1 MKRLILS
8 AILGALAIGTVP
20 MAEAK
25 RDHDRDYVRV
35 KNKYYGDRDHW
46 RDRHRS
52 RSIYVIEN
60 RRPVRRVVYVDDNG
74 GYYRYIGG
82 RRSYVS
88 GRYFTSYPSRYYYSD
103 GRPRVGVS
111 INF

>member
-1 MKRLILS
+1 MNRLSILTILA
-8 AILGALAIGTVP
+8 AITFGTVP

-25 RDHDRDYVRV
+25 KKHDHDH
-35 KNKYYGDRDHW
+35 DRDHW
-46 RDRHRS
+46 RHSERTRT
-52 RSIYVIEN
+52 IYVVEN
-60 RRPVRRVVYVDDNG
+60 RRPVRRVVYIDDRG
-74 GYYRYIGG
+74 RYYRHDGG

-88 GRYFTSYPSRYYYSD
+88 GRYFTSYPSRYFYSD